1 MRWLQ
6 VAVAVLSFMAM
17 TGCPS
22 EFGKDG
28 RVNKAV
34 HNDTRAN
41 MLELTSCSPARKLEV
56 CSNGPNKDRDAC
68 KKCGGP

>member
-6 VAVAVLSFMAM
+6 MAVAVLSFIAL

-28 RVNKAV
+28 RVNKAI
-34 HNDTRAN
+34 HNDTRQN
-41 MLELTSCSPARKLEV
+41 MLDLKGCSDAWRAEV
-56 CSNGPNKDRDAC
+56 CGDGPNQNPVKC
-68 KKCGGP
+68 KECGGR

>member
-6 VAVAVLSFMAM
+6 VAAGTLAALSL

-28 RVNKAV
+28 RVN
-34 HNDTRAN
+34 RATKKD
-41 MLELTSCSPARKLEV
+41 MLELVRHHCD
-56 CSNGPNKDRDAC
+56 KDEYERY
-68 KKCGGP
+68 CGGYKKDTQMCRDHCGE